1 MVNQAVGDA
10 FSGILMVEVVLHIR
24 VKVKDRAVIITTAD
38 QTCVASPSSLQ
49 EGMDTEV
56 GKYEGGRAFVRPS
69 GMEDVVCM
77 HAEAS
82 SQQSVDAL
90 AHAVCV
96 QVYHLVGGIS
106 PEP

>member
-1 MVNQAVGDA
+1 VYLLCLPSTEDFPE
-10 FSGILMVEVVLHIR
+10 FSYTQH
-24 VKVKDRAVIITTAD
+24 KHFY
-38 QTCVASPSSLQ
+38 VA
-49 EGMDTEV
+49 
-56 GKYEGGRAFVRPS
+56 GKYEGGQAFVRPS

-77 HAEAS
+77 HADAS

>member
-1 MVNQAVGDA
+1 VFHGNNSLNFQ
-10 FSGILMVEVVLHIR
+10 FFW
-24 VKVKDRAVIITTAD
+24 ITTQLTVYLLCLPSTED
-38 QTCVASPSSLQ
+38 FPEFSYTQHKHFYVA
-49 EGMDTEV
+49 

-77 HAEAS
+77 HADAS